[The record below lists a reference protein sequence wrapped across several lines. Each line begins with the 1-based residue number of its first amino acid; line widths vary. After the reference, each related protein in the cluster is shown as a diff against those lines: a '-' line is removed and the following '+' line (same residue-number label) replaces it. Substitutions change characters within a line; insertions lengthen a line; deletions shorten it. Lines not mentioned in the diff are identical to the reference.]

1 MITIAH
7 GMSRQII
14 ANLSVMS
21 VKLSWRSNPVR
32 RSLESSVTLGLGG
45 VLNLP
50 SPHACLGELLG
61 RGVANAAVR
70 TNIPPNDSNSP
81 AVAMIARANTLT
93 LLFYPQQLSS
103 SIFMPCAAM
112 LVYRIMPLG
121 YNSREDIFTSSHLV
135 PSKCSVIHSLFRL
148 VFGWFFYSVRSRT
161 GWSGLCFLCFVLF
174 CLVKSIGAREITS
187 HSNLG

>member
-1 MITIAH
+1 MDFQCLYRLRWWPTNFSCPNYVSNFILDRHACQALCWVYCFHQSFGSNMITIAH

-32 RSLESSVTLGLGG
+32 RSLEFSVTFGLGG

-70 TNIPPNDSNSP
+70 TNIPPNNSNSP
-81 AVAMIARANTLT
+81 AVAMMARANTLT

-112 LVYRIMPLG
+112 LVYRIMPWG
-121 YNSREDIFTSSHLV
+121 YNSSEDSLTSSH
-135 PSKCSVIHSLFRL
+135 PSP
-148 VFGWFFYSVRSRT
+148 
-161 GWSGLCFLCFVLF
+161 
-174 CLVKSIGAREITS
+174 
-187 HSNLG
+187 